1 MLDKEFISLFTEKT
15 VTQLLNAQ
23 DLNLL
28 TGLGRKRLSNNIDL
42 LNSTYL
48 FNQAELL
55 TIDHFDLTN
64 INIEKVLVD
73 YSHSVVLPDD
83 FRKMILYLIIYIQD
97 EAYSILELQESLE
110 VSRNTIIADLK
121 KLNNDLDNVTVRYD
135 RKKGYVLQGDELA
148 IRKVALFYIFTLYK
162 ELEIKTVLIE
172 RCGIS
177 KGVLDEWLE
186 ITYQS
191 LKVNR
196 LNIMT
201 GQISEIVIFI
211 IMTALRKQHVTEKLD
226 VTVSAKELPK
236 DKYLEFCACYSEL
249 LPEQGELN
257 YLSLIFAAIS
267 QEELIEPTHRFAL
280 VFKEFLTMFN
290 VISGIDVLNDQGLVL
305 RLKLHTIAMMYREKY
320 FLFLENQLIETIG
333 TKNQSLNNVLQE
345 ALTPI
350 ELEIGKKISLTE
362 IGYLVAII
370 ESHLQSK
377 KEKFVLLR
385 GIILCP
391 NGTTS
396 SVLLKNELEELFPA
410 IQFSK
415 ASSLSNF
422 KEIDPKE
429 YDIIFSTIAVKTQ
442 KSLYIISNFLSH
454 FEKQKLQKE
463 INEQFNLPTL
473 KIPSYKEIENLLTV
487 YQKQEKSTAYL
498 YEELVAIITRD
509 TKRQKEWSPV
519 LKELLTKDTI
529 KINVAATDWEDAV
542 RKSGEILVETGA
554 IQESYVEAMVA
565 SVKTYGSYIVI
576 TPHIA
581 LAHASSNDGVNE
593 IGFSLITLK
602 DEIKFNHE
610 ENDPVKVVITLA
622 ATDQSTHLKA
632 LSELMELLG
641 DSNFLPVAYDSQ
653 TTKEDIINLI
663 HQLKEC

>member
-48 FNQAELL
+48 FNQEELL

-267 QEELIEPTHRFAL
+267 QEELIEPTHRFVL

-290 VISGIDVLNDQGLVL
+290 VISGIDVLNDQELVL

-350 ELEIGKKISLTE
+350 ELEIGKK
-362 IGYLVAII
+362 LV
-370 ESHLQSK
+370 
-377 KEKFVLLR
+377 
-385 GIILCP
+385 
-391 NGTTS
+391 
-396 SVLLKNELEELFPA
+396 
-410 IQFSK
+410 
-415 ASSLSNF
+415 
-422 KEIDPKE
+422 
-429 YDIIFSTIAVKTQ
+429 
-442 KSLYIISNFLSH
+442 
-454 FEKQKLQKE
+454 
-463 INEQFNLPTL
+463 
-473 KIPSYKEIENLLTV
+473 
-487 YQKQEKSTAYL
+487 
-498 YEELVAIITRD
+498 
-509 TKRQKEWSPV
+509 
-519 LKELLTKDTI
+519 
-529 KINVAATDWEDAV
+529 
-542 RKSGEILVETGA
+542 
-554 IQESYVEAMVA
+554 
-565 SVKTYGSYIVI
+565 
-576 TPHIA
+576 
-581 LAHASSNDGVNE
+581 
-593 IGFSLITLK
+593 
-602 DEIKFNHE
+602 
-610 ENDPVKVVITLA
+610 
-622 ATDQSTHLKA
+622 
-632 LSELMELLG
+632 
-641 DSNFLPVAYDSQ
+641 
-653 TTKEDIINLI
+653 
-663 HQLKEC
+663 